1 MNNNKTMSLK
11 SAMKLFEQLD
21 TTPASEDDVEA
32 AVNAVL
38 TSRDISHMSR
48 KGLYNLVLFLVQNI
62 ERCHVEVENVKKA
75 KA

>member
-1 MNNNKTMSLK
+1 MDNNKTMSLK

-21 TTPASEDDVEA
+21 TVPASEDDVEA

-38 TSRDISHMSR
+38 TSKDISHMTR

-62 ERCHVEVENVKKA
+62 ERCHVEVEK
-75 KA
+75 

>member
-1 MNNNKTMSLK
+1 MDNNKTMSLK

-21 TTPASEDDVEA
+21 TVPAFEDDVEA

-38 TSRDISHMSR
+38 TSKDISRMTR

-62 ERCHVEVENVKKA
+62 ERCHVNVEN
-75 KA
+75 